1 MLFPALDRSIDEGRD
16 RRAGE
21 IFSAVLYSIVPE
33 TLIEMYEDYRVLKPG
48 PESYLSLAQHY
59 GIPTK
64 LIDFTTDPSVAIWF
78 ADHTNDKDS
87 EASVYLLPLESATK
101 NGLRILLPPLLGDRL
116 YLQNGLFGQND
127 KGIDLRKYCTEIR
140 FEPTGKFRFLDKSG
154 VVQSLISTGEVDNW
168 LISLAKWSKELVN
181 VKLHHTVNLDTN
193 FPNGL
198 GDFNNT
204 IDVQGFKK
212 LFPEEPSKWLM
223 DWVFNRPNIMSWIA
237 LRSNKK
243 GIKLDSNLLGSM
255 VSDNIEWGI
264 ATVYALN
271 FVTPEEVGIF
281 RNEKIWSE
289 ARHYI
294 CNSIN
299 EELPLDFRLPPKRGL
314 LSSDKDNGAGYSDD
328 FENFE
333 DFSGDDNPDD

>member
-101 NGLRILLPPLLGDRL
+101 NDLRILLPPLLGDRL

-127 KGIDLRKYCTEIR
+127 KGIDLR
-140 FEPTGKFRFLDKSG
+140 
-154 VVQSLISTGEVDNW
+154 
-168 LISLAKWSKELVN
+168 
-181 VKLHHTVNLDTN
+181 TV
-193 FPNGL
+193 
-198 GDFNNT
+198 
-204 IDVQGFKK
+204 
-212 LFPEEPSKWLM
+212 W
-223 DWVFNRPNIMSWIA
+223 
-237 LRSNKK
+237 
-243 GIKLDSNLLGSM
+243 
-255 VSDNIEWGI
+255 
-264 ATVYALN
+264 LN
-271 FVTPEEVGIF
+271 FVFFGMVISMLRTPF
-281 RNEKIWSE
+281 
-289 ARHYI
+289 
-294 CNSIN
+294 
-299 EELPLDFRLPPKRGL
+299 
-314 LSSDKDNGAGYSDD
+314 
-328 FENFE
+328 
-333 DFSGDDNPDD
+333 